1 MNKQELQIGNIVLPN
16 VYEPRRSDTITIQT
30 INKDKR
36 IQELEAEIA
45 ILMELLPTEEESEII
60 IDQLKYDIDEIRIS
74 IEQAEK
80 VKHKIKQFDWDIHQK
95 SNDEYINKR
104 YTIISKLKQIAGLR
118 GQIGRKQND
127 TTADNRVQK

>member
-16 VYEPRRSDTITIQT
+16 VYEPRRSDTITMQT

-45 ILMELLPTEEESEII
+45 ILMELLPTEEETEII
-60 IDQLKYDIDEIRIS
+60 IDRLRYDIDEIKMS

-104 YTIISKLKQIAGLR
+104 YTLISKLNQIAGLR
-118 GQIGRKQND
+118 GQIGSKHNGR
-127 TTADNRVQK
+127 